1 MKRNNRLIIGGL
13 VLCASAFVIFS
24 GKGTEKQ
31 EVNAITVERT
41 GRVANM
47 AKPVV
52 VNETI
57 NSTGKEVSSQLELRN
72 ALNDSS
78 LSSIIIHNDNGEEF
92 NIPSGDYSKVS
103 LVVNAPNSD
112 ITNQGLFKDIT
123 INAIASDTWIEKVN
137 GNILILNA
145 AAGHIVVPN
154 DVEVT
159 EIRIVNKTVDSQ
171 FVLDIAGEVSKITI
185 ESTSDVKLNVSGKVG
200 DIEINERASL
210 VIEGTSTDNIN
221 ITISE
226 DADGTM
232 ITSGVELNVES
243 ASDADI
249 VLKKGAE
256 GSKVAILDE
265 TKVVEVTNNTTE
277 KVIVKTFDDN
287 NVVEIDPKRNGIINA
302 QGQVVG
308 TTTGGVTGVDGIT
321 PPATHVIPPVPSS
334 GDSGIG
340 NSGSSDSGSGNSG
353 SGDSGLGD
361 AQSSGNLTRIITRF
375 ETIPS
380 ICAGTVGETLLPIS
394 SLNLP
399 TSVIGIAVNGERISF
414 PIISWENTNNY
425 STSSK
430 AGNYSFTGKV
440 GIPSGNIQYSIN
452 SGIVPVCRVYVK
464 AIAEIEYYDDYAK
477 DISINVYESPDGNEE
492 YFECTN
498 TKQENVSVYAQC
510 YYYDENGYKIPDKSS
525 TVCDFTLYKGD
536 TLVSEAHSKARDF
549 EYTSRK
555 IVVRAYRYP
564 YEKEDNVLNDIS
576 FTYDKKAS
584 GLDVKIK
591 NNSSKIIYYVYVSCL
606 FFDENGKALG
616 FGRGYTNK
624 VYAPGY
630 EDTITIEYPSRAVPA
645 SYLAFTSGANV
656 LGDPD
661 SNSEENDTEIEYYD
675 DYAKDISIN
684 VYESPDGNE
693 EYFECTNTKQENVSV
708 YAQCYYYDENGYKIP
723 DKSSTV
729 CDFTLYKGDTLVS
742 EAHSKAR
749 DFEYTSR
756 KIVVR
761 AYRYPYEKED
771 NVLNDISFTYDK
783 KASGLDVKIKNNS
796 SKIIYYVYV
805 SCLFFDENGKAL
817 GFGRGYTNK
826 VYAPGYEDTITI
838 EYPSRAV
845 PASYLAFTSG
855 ANVLEDPD
863 SNRGSDDQSAED
875 ETSRMD
881 LPTSGEWT
889 YQGIT
894 FNAQQVA
901 YFHAMWDY
909 TGDAAEMASHHSASE
924 LLQVCKFANIPGDN
938 YPEASES
945 GDGESET
952 WVGPWEYQGVTF
964 NVQQVAHF
972 HALWDYTGDAKE
984 MAMHHSA
991 EELLTVCRIEG
1002 IQ

>member
-1 MKRNNRLIIGGL
+1 MKRNNWLIVGGL
-13 VLCASAFVIFS
+13 VLCASVFTIFS
-24 GKGTEKQ
+24 GKGVDKQ
-31 EVNAITVERT
+31 DVSTITVERT
-41 GRVANM
+41 GQVANM

-52 VNETI
+52 VNETLGT
-57 NSTGKEVSSQLELRN
+57 TGKQVSSQLELRN
-72 ALNDSS
+72 ALNDTS
-78 LSSIIIHNDNGEEF
+78 LSTIIIDNDNGEEF

-171 FVLDIAGEVSKITI
+171 FVLDVQGDVSKITI
-185 ESTSDVKLNVSGKVG
+185 DSTSDVKINVSGKVE

-210 VIEGTSTDNIN
+210 VIEGTSADNIN

-232 ITSGVELNVES
+232 ISSSIELNVES

-277 KVIVKTFDDN
+277 KVIVKTVDDN
-287 NVVEIDPKRNGIINA
+287 NVVEIDPKKNGTINA

-308 TTTGGVTGVDGIT
+308 TTTGGVTGTDGIT

-340 NSGSSDSGSGNSG
+340 NSGSSESGSGNSG

-452 SGIVPVCRVYVK
+452 SGVVPVCRVYVK

-498 TKQENVSVYAQC
+498 TKQENVSVYARC
-510 YYYDENGYKIPDKSS
+510 YYYDENGYKIPDKTS

-536 TLVSEAHSKARDF
+536 TLVSGAHSKVRDF

-555 IVVRAYRYP
+555 IVVSAYRYP

-616 FGRGYTNK
+616 FGSGCTNK

-630 EDTITIEYPSRAVPA
+630 EDTITIEYPS
-645 SYLAFTSGANV
+645 
-656 LGDPD
+656 
-661 SNSEENDTEIEYYD
+661 
-675 DYAKDISIN
+675 
-684 VYESPDGNE
+684 
-693 EYFECTNTKQENVSV
+693 SV
-708 YAQCYYYDENGYKIP
+708 
-723 DKSSTV
+723 
-729 CDFTLYKGDTLVS
+729 
-742 EAHSKAR
+742 
-749 DFEYTSR
+749 
-756 KIVVR
+756 
-761 AYRYPYEKED
+761 
-771 NVLNDISFTYDK
+771 
-783 KASGLDVKIKNNS
+783 
-796 SKIIYYVYV
+796 
-805 SCLFFDENGKAL
+805 
-817 GFGRGYTNK
+817 
-826 VYAPGYEDTITI
+826 
-838 EYPSRAV
+838 V

-863 SNRGSDDQSAED
+863 SNSGSDDQSAENEAED

-889 YQGIT
+889 YQGTT

-901 YFHAMWDY
+901 YFHALWDY

-964 NVQQVAHF
+964 NAQQVVHF
-972 HALWDYTGDAKE
+972 HAIWDYTGDAKE

-991 EELLTVCRIEG
+991 TELLTICRVDGIPGDNYPEGESGGNGENNNSDAWVGPWTYQGVTFSAAQVAHFHALWDYTGDAQEMATHHSAEELLMVCRIDG